1 VRAVVLLQPGPVDN
15 LVLRELAMP
24 PARDGWVRIRV
35 EAFGLNRSELMTRLG
50 LSGESVTYPRV
61 LGIECAGVV
70 DDAPA
75 GSGLNRGQQVV
86 ALMGGMGRTYDGGYA
101 EYTSVPL
108 AQVIPITTDLSWDVV
123 GALPE
128 MIQTANGS
136 LTVGLDLQPG
146 QTLLI
151 RGGTSSVGLA
161 AAALARK
168 IGATVLATTRQPDR
182 LEWLRHRGIDHP
194 LIDTGTIAAA
204 VRELYSDG
212 VDAALEL
219 VGTPTLPDTLRS
231 VRVHGTVCFTGLLS
245 NQWTVPDFYP
255 ISYLPSG
262 VRLTAYEGN
271 ASDLSRETMQ
281 LVLDSVADGT
291 LPVAVHRVYDGLEMV
306 RQAHADMEDNTA
318 TGKLVVRVRH

>member
-1 VRAVVLLQPGPVDN
+1 MVLPEPGPVDN
-15 LVLRELAMP
+15 LVIEDLPLPLERE
-24 PARDGWVRIRV
+24 GWVRIRI

-50 LSGESVTYPRV
+50 LSGDAVTFPRV
-61 LGIECAGVV
+61 LGIECAGAV
-70 DDAPA
+70 DAAAARLEP
-75 GSGLNRGQQVV
+75 GQQVV
-86 ALMGGMGRTYDGGYA
+86 AMMGGMGRTYDGSYA

-108 AQVIPITTDLSWDVV
+108 SQVIPITTDLPWEVV

-128 MIQTANGS
+128 IIQTASGW

-161 AAALARK
+161 AAALARQL
-168 IGATVLATTRQPDR
+168 GATVLATTRRRDR
-182 LEWLRHRGIDHP
+182 LDLLKQHGIDHP
-194 LIDTGTIAAA
+194 LVDTGEIAGA
-204 VRELYSDG
+204 VRNVFPGG

-245 NQWTVPDFYP
+245 NDWTVKDFYP
-255 ISYLPSG
+255 IDYIPAG

-271 ASDLSRETMQ
+271 ASDLPREAFQ
-281 LVLDSVADGT
+281 RVLESVAEGS
-291 LPVAVHRVYDGLEMV
+291 LRIPVHRVYDGLEHV
-306 RQAHADMEDNTA
+306 RRAHADMENNVA
-318 TGKLVVRVRH
+318 AGKLVVRVHH